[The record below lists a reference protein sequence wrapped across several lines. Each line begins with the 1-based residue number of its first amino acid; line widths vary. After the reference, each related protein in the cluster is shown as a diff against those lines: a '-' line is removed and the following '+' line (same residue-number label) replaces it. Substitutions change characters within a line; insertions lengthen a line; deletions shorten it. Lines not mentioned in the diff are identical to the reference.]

1 LKSLTADLKLALDP
15 VRFAEMLQV
24 EADPWQQTA
33 LRWKGKKLLMCCSR
47 QAGKSTISA
56 ILALHRIL
64 FVPGSLVLLVSPS
77 QRQSSELFKKVSE
90 FIKLLPVQLEKIED
104 NKLSVQLKSG
114 SRVVSLPST
123 EATIRGY
130 SGASLIIVDEA
141 ARLPDH
147 IFFSISPMVAVS
159 QGQMILL
166 STPAGKRGFFHD
178 AYISEGN
185 EWEKITVTADQC
197 PRISAEFLE
206 KERTQIG
213 DFYFR
218 QEYLCEFLEPE
229 GSLFT
234 LEQINNCFTD
244 DFDGWDISIKKGV
257 ILSE

>member
-1 LKSLTADLKLALDP
+1 LKLLTSDLMLALDA
-15 VRFAEMLQV
+15 VKFAEMLGV

-47 QAGKSTISA
+47 QAGKSTVSA
-56 ILALHRIL
+56 IIALHRII

-178 AYISEGN
+178 AYTNKGD
-185 EWEKITVTADQC
+185 EWATITVTADQC
-197 PRISAEFLE
+197 PRINAEFLE
-206 KERTQIG
+206 KERAQIG

>member
-1 LKSLTADLKLALDP
+1 LKLLTSDLMLALDA
-15 VRFAEMLQV
+15 VKFAEMLGV

-47 QAGKSTISA
+47 QAGKSTVSA
-56 ILALHRIL
+56 IIALHRII

-104 NKLSVQLKSG
+104 NKLSLQLKSG

-178 AYISEGN
+178 AYTSEGD
-185 EWEKITVTADQC
+185 EWELITVTADQC

-206 KERTQIG
+206 KERAQIG

-244 DFDGWDISIKKGV
+244 DFDGWDISIKRGV